1 MRDLGMTTPREDED
15 PITREI
21 IGKAIAIHRVLG
33 PGLLESAYEYFL
45 AHELRK
51 DGFQVEQQKPISV
64 EYDQKI
70 VDVGFRPDLIVN
82 GEVMVEVKAV
92 QKLAPIHESQL
103 LTYLR
108 LSNIE
113 RGLLINFH
121 TYRLVD
127 GVKRLT
133 LRTTK

>member
-70 VDVGFRPDLIVN
+70 VDFGFRPDLIVN

>member
-1 MRDLGMTTPREDED
+1 MTTPREDED

>member
-45 AHELRK
+45 AHEFRK

-64 EYDQKI
+64 EYDQEI

>member
-70 VDVGFRPDLIVN
+70 IDVGFRPDLIVN
-82 GEVMVEVKAV
+82 GEVIVEVKTV
-92 QKLAPIHESQL
+92 QKLGPIHESQL